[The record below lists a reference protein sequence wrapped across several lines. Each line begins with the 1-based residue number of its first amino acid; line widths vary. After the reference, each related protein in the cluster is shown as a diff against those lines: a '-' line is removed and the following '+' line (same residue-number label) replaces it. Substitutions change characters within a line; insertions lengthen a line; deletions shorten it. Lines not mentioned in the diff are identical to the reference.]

1 MLEPK
6 PRPDL
11 KLNRRHSQAL
21 YRQIAEQIKTRI
33 ANGELPGGARLPPIR
48 ALAAEL
54 GVTRLTVQNAY
65 RELQAEGLIEATVG
79 RGTFVGPETHPSLLH
94 LHLGEQLTPKGVLH
108 DVHKVQQVRG
118 VRNLA
123 LASPDPHLF
132 PTEEFWVSLEA
143 LHPQGSELFQYGPLV
158 GDPHLRLAIS
168 ELLAQR
174 GLEAPAEEVLI
185 TVGGLQ
191 GLALIARVLCQPGDE
206 VIIEQPTYLGFL
218 NILHTL
224 KLRPLPVPL
233 DEEGPSLPHLE
244 ALLKKHRPRFYYT
257 VPNFHNPTGIRF
269 SPQRRQALVE
279 LAARHGLTLVED
291 DTYAQLSYDAPPPA
305 PLRALDSSGNVLYL
319 SSFSKV
325 LMPGLRIGFVLA
337 PPALLEGLLALHSAS
352 DICGPPLLLQRAT
365 ARFIQQGGLERHLRK
380 VLPIYRERRGA
391 LLDALRAHMPRVARW
406 TRPQGG
412 FSCWL
417 SLPAYFPPGALYQ
430 AALHRGVALTPGEA
444 FLTQTQDRTHMRLC
458 FGYQGSEALREGVAQ
473 LAQLIQEQAT
483 RLAQRAPIAEVL

>member
-6 PRPDL
+6 SRPDL
-11 KLNRRHSQAL
+11 KLNRRRTQAL
-21 YRQIAEQIKTRI
+21 YRQIAEQIKSRI
-33 ANGELPGGARLPPIR
+33 ASGELPGGTRLPPIR
-48 ALAAEL
+48 TLAAEL

-94 LHLGEQLTPKGVLH
+94 LHLGERLTPMGVLH

-132 PTEEFWVSLEA
+132 PTEEFWASLEA
-143 LHPQGSELFQYGPLV
+143 LHPQGSEVFQYGPV
-158 GDPHLRLAIS
+158 IGDPHLRLAIS
-168 ELLAQR
+168 GLLAQR

-191 GLALIARVLCQPGDE
+191 GLALTARVLCQPGDE
-206 VIIEQPTYLGFL
+206 VVIEQPTYLGFL

-233 DEEGPSLPHLE
+233 DEQGPSLRHLE

-257 VPNFHNPTGIRF
+257 LPNFHNPTGMCF
-269 SPQRRQALVE
+269 APERRQALVD
-279 LAARHGLTLVED
+279 LAIRYGLTLVED
-291 DTYAQLSYDAPPPA
+291 DTYAHLAYDMPPPP
-305 PLRALDSSGNVLYL
+305 PLRALDRSHVLYL

-337 PPALLEGLLALHSAS
+337 PSKLLEGLLALHSAS

-380 VLPIYRERRGA
+380 VVPIYRERRDT
-391 LLDALRAHMPRVARW
+391 LLDALRAQMPRSVRW
-406 TRPQGG
+406 TRPKGG

-430 AALHRGVALTPGEA
+430 AALQRGVAITPGEA
-444 FLTQTQDRTHMRLC
+444 FLTQTQDHTHMRLC

-473 LAQLIQEQAT
+473 LAPLVREQAA
-483 RLAQRAPIAEVL
+483 RLTHIPPIAEVL